1 MSLYS
6 QLSEACRDDRRQMAV
21 LIDPDK
27 VSPKHLDKL
36 CALAEAA
43 AIDYFFVGGSLIT
56 RGNIHD
62 TIRGLKARTSI
73 PVVIFPGGHQQ
84 VDENADAILLLSL
97 ISGRNPEMLIGQH
110 VLAAPR
116 LKSSELEIIPTGYI
130 LIDGGKMTTVQYV
143 SDTVPIPTDKPEIA
157 AYTALA
163 GEQLGLKAIF
173 AEAGSGALN
182 TVPTEIVR
190 AIRREVHIPLI
201 VGGGIR
207 TFEQAIDLY
216 SAGANILVIGNH
228 LESHPEQLEALALAR
243 FAHVDQSHKKG
254 L

>member
-1 MSLYS
+1 MSLY
-6 QLSEACRDDRRQMAV
+6 QRMSESLQQGRRQMAV

-27 VSPKHLDKL
+27 VNAKHLDEL
-36 CALAEAA
+36 CKRAESVS
-43 AIDYFFVGGSLIT
+43 IDFFFVGGSLIT

-62 TIRGLKARTSI
+62 TIRALKARTRI

-84 VDENADAILLLSL
+84 VDGNADAILLLSL

-116 LKSSELEIIPTGYI
+116 LKASELEIIPTGYI
-130 LIDGGKMTTVQYV
+130 LVDGGKMTTVQYV

-163 GEQLGLKAIF
+163 GQQLGLKAIF
-173 AEAGSGALN
+173 AEAGSGALHP
-182 TVPTEIVR
+182 VPNSMVK
-190 AIRREVHIPLI
+190 AIRREVNIPII

-207 TFEQAIDLY
+207 TPEQALALY
-216 SAGANILVIGNH
+216 DAGADILVIGNH
-228 LESHPEQLEALALAR
+228 LENHPEQLEVLAATRQTGAR
-243 FAHVDQSHKKG
+243 IG
-254 L
+254 NR